1 MATPNRLAGYRERK
15 DTYYRDHANSPLTE
29 DQKSIFNGLSYFPE
43 NEDLNLELPVDTTG
57 PGVGEEITVGTVSGE
72 AKTYIRVGRISFEAD
87 GQPVTL
93 SVFQDVKSGKYFI
106 PFRDGTAGNET
117 YAVGRYLDPKA
128 TPNGTLVVDFNLAYN
143 PMCAYNSGWACPI
156 PPFENMTKVRIL
168 AGETL
173 PDFAEQH

>member
-1 MATPNRLAGYRERK
+1 MATTNRLAGYRERK
-15 DTYYRDHANSPLTE
+15 DTYYRDHANSPLTPE
-29 DQKSIFNGLSYFPE
+29 QKAIFNGLSYFPE
-43 NEDLNLELPVDTTG
+43 NADLNLELPVDTTG
-57 PGVGEEITVGTVSGE
+57 PGIGEEITVGTVSGE

-93 SVFQDVKSGKYFI
+93 SVFQDVKSGKFFL
-106 PFRDGTAGNET
+106 PFRDGTAGKET
-117 YAVGRYLDPKA
+117 YAVGRYIDPKA
-128 TPNGTLVVDFNLAYN
+128 TPSGTLVVDFNLAYN

-168 AGETL
+168 AGERL